1 MKPPTGGPSI
11 GPISAGVV
19 TQAMAPT
26 SSRLGMLRTT
36 TMRPTGVIMAPPM
49 PCTMRAMTK
58 SVSEL
63 DSAQPIEPSTNTA
76 MAARNTVRA
85 PKRSAVQPL
94 AGMKIAS
101 ESR

>member
-1 MKPPTGGPSI
+1 MKPPTGGPST

-26 SSRLGMLRTT
+26 SSRLLMVRTST
-36 TMRPTGVIMAPPM
+36 RRPTGVIMAPPM
-49 PCTMRAMTK
+49 PCTMRATTK

-76 MAARNTVRA
+76 IAARNTVRA

-94 AGMKIAS
+94 AGMNTAS
-101 ESR
+101 DRR